1 MTELY
6 LIPIAFLTSCLA
18 GVIGMGG
25 GVLLIAMMPGL
36 IPAAAIV
43 PLHAITQ
50 LASNGSRAAFGWRE
64 IDWSLVAPVLIGAFA
79 GAAVGGGIYVSLD
92 LRWLPAIIGL
102 FILVVTW
109 LPLPKPRGGGPAALV
124 LLGFYQTGVGMVAGA
139 TGPLGGAVLARHNIE
154 RDWLVVNTAV
164 YMSINHALKVAAF
177 AILGFSFSPWLLLI
191 AGMIV
196 ASVVGS
202 WAGTHLRQYVPQL
215 DFQRWF
221 KILITVLAVRMIA
234 LPVLQLS

>member
-1 MTELY
+1 VTELY
-6 LIPIAFLTSCLA
+6 LIPVAFMTSCLA

-36 IPAAAIV
+36 IPAGAIV

-64 IDWSLVAPVLIGAFA
+64 INWSLIAPVLIGAFA
-79 GAAVGGGIYVSLD
+79 GAAAGGRIYVSLD
-92 LRWLPAIIGL
+92 LHWLPAIIGL

-109 LPLPKPRGGGPAALV
+109 LPLPKPGGGGQAALV

-196 ASVVGS
+196 ASTVGS
-202 WAGTHLRQYVPQL
+202 WAGTRLRQYVPQL

-221 KILITVLAVRMIA
+221 KILMTLLAVRMIA
-234 LPVLQLS
+234 LSLLQPS